1 MSDESDVLKANA
13 AFYSAFAAG
22 DFAAMAA
29 LWSETA
35 TVACIHPG
43 GPPLAGRSIVM
54 ASWRDILA
62 SPHRPKIRH
71 HADQAFLF
79 GEAALVTCYEAL
91 EGGFLVATN
100 LFVREQGR
108 WRMTH
113 HHAGPA
119 PAPSRRER
127 AAGTVH

>member
-1 MSDESDVLKANA
+1 MSDASDVLKANG
-13 AFYSAFAAG
+13 AFYAAFAAG

-35 TVACIHPG
+35 PVACIHPG
-43 GPPLAGRSIVM
+43 GPPLAGRDLVM
-54 ASWRDILA
+54 ESWRDILA
-62 SPHRPKIRH
+62 SPHRPQIRH

-79 GEAALVTCYEAL
+79 GEAAFVICYEAL

-100 LFVREQGR
+100 VYVREQGR

-113 HHAGPA
+113 HQAGPA
-119 PAPSRRER
+119 PPPARPGR